1 MAVDRRA
8 PGTGWSP
15 VPGGGPGRVEDY
27 ALLSDLRTAALVG
40 RDGSVDWLCLPRF
53 DAGSCF
59 ARLLGDH
66 SHGYWALTPTSGDCR
81 VRRRYRGDSL
91 VLETEFETPDGQVLV
106 VDAMPPAPHGGP
118 HQPVLVRSVTGLRGS
133 VEMEMRWVVRFS
145 YGAAVPWVRRT
156 RKGGVE
162 GILAVAGPDTVVL
175 RGDPLPVAVAGARA
189 HHTRFPVSRGR
200 TFRWSMQWSP
210 DPEELPGPRD
220 VAADLVTTER
230 FWRTWAEQIDYDG
243 PYQQPVR
250 RSLLTLKALTYGPSG
265 GMVAAP
271 TTSLPERLGGVRN
284 WDYRYCW
291 LRDATLTLLALDST
305 GCHGEAAAWRRWLR
319 RAVAGD
325 PGDLQIA
332 YGIRGERQLVE
343 WTADWL
349 PGYEG
354 SRPVRIGNAAHRQ
367 LQLDVYGEVM
377 DALHLARERG
387 LGDTAESWEVQR
399 ALLADLE
406 TRWRRPDHGLWEV
419 RGPARRF
426 THSRV
431 MTWVAFDRAVRAVE
445 DHGLP
450 GPVDRW
456 RSVRDRVREE
466 VLTRAW
472 NPEVGAFTQYYGSG
486 EVDAATLLMPAVGF
500 LPATDPR
507 MASTIREVETRLRTD
522 GLLARYATPRDVSA
536 VDGLPGGEGAFLACS
551 FWHVDALAL
560 GGRVAEATEEF
571 ERLLGHANDVGL
583 LAEEYDPASQRLV
596 GNFPQAF
603 SHLALVN
610 SAILLSDREHGRHH
624 RDRRRVRRAS

>member
-1 MAVDRRA
+1 
-8 PGTGWSP
+8 
-15 VPGGGPGRVEDY
+15 
-27 ALLSDLRTAALVG
+27 
-40 RDGSVDWLCLPRF
+40 
-53 DAGSCF
+53 
-59 ARLLGDH
+59 
-66 SHGYWALTPTSGDCR
+66 
-81 VRRRYRGDSL
+81 
-91 VLETEFETPDGQVLV
+91 
-106 VDAMPPAPHGGP
+106 
-118 HQPVLVRSVTGLRGS
+118 
-133 VEMEMRWVVRFS
+133 
-145 YGAAVPWVRRT
+145 
-156 RKGGVE
+156 
-162 GILAVAGPDTVVL
+162 
-175 RGDPLPVAVAGARA
+175 
-189 HHTRFPVSRGR
+189 
-200 TFRWSMQWSP
+200 MQWSP

-243 PYQQPVR
+243 PYQRPVR

-406 TRWRRPDHGLWEV
+406 SRWRRPDHGLWEV